1 MNQIKSNQHMDGM
14 RWHDMAW
21 HGKAWHGCNHVHHIK
36 KYNDIIL
43 IQLMVLSIKYY

>member
-14 RWHDMAW
+14 RWHDM
-21 HGKAWHGCNHVHHIK
+21 AWHGCNHVHHIK